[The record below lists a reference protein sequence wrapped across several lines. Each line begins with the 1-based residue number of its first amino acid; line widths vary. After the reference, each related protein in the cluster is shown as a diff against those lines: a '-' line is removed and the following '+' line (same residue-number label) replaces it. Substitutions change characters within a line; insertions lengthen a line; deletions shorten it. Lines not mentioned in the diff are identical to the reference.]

1 MPLNPDFSPFFLK
14 FSGAIDK
21 EGTSFYS
28 DYLST
33 VHVFFFDCFEQ
44 VADFLIFVR
53 EQVKGK
59 VIFRLKLFMRG
70 QRISRDTQH
79 DRVTSPKF
87 QMMRFE
93 VTALVCASRSAVFR
107 VEINDDILSAQR
119 LQFQHFIAGGG

>member
-44 VADFLIFVR
+44 VADFLIGVR

-79 DRVTSPKF
+79 DRVTSLKF
-87 QMMRFE
+87 RMMRFE
-93 VTALVCASRSAVFR
+93 VAALVCAPRSAVFR